1 MNPSRIVFACTLA
14 IALVT
19 TSAAHAQNPAG
30 AQQTAATAPSEQ
42 PKDALGRDTPRGT
55 LLGFLRAARDGNGA
69 AASTYLNT
77 TLRGQAAEELVHQ
90 LYIVLDTRLPAR
102 LGEVSDRP
110 EGSVANPLKP
120 DVDVI
125 GTVQTSGGP
134 LDILVER
141 VVRGPAGRVWLF
153 SRETLDAIPDVYDEI
168 HLVRLDRYFPRPL
181 GTFRIGGIR
190 LFDWIVLFIL
200 VPLAYRLLGMI
211 GNLIRPVVT
220 AWRRRHAPAARH
232 VEPTPGFVRLI
243 LLAFILRLLI
253 STVDMSLIE
262 RQFWSTIARMFVLVS
277 GVWVLLLTNAWG
289 ERRLLRR
296 HAAGGHGE
304 IAAPLRLV
312 RRVADVLVVAAA
324 AIVTLRF
331 FGVDPTA
338 ALAGLGIGGIAVAL
352 AAQKTLENVIG
363 GLSIIFDKAVRV
375 GDFIKVNDT
384 LGTTDYIGLRS
395 TRIRTLDRT
404 ILSIPNGQI
413 ANAGIETLSVRDKF
427 WFHHFVGLRY
437 VTTASQMREV
447 VEQITKH
454 LAGRESVE
462 AESVRVRFLRFGPFS
477 LDIELFAYVFANSW
491 ERFLEIQEELLLD
504 VMTIVERAGAAIA
517 MPSQTLYFA
526 ETGHAGSAAPSGSP
540 LPAAFDRHDVV
551 T

>member
-1 MNPSRIVFACTLA
+1 MNLSRLVSVVA
-14 IALVT
+14 IALAA
-19 TSAAHAQNPAG
+19 TSAAHAQNPAA
-30 AQQTAATAPSEQ
+30 AQQTPVAAPSEA
-42 PKDALGRDTPRGT
+42 PKDALGRDTPLGT

-69 AASTYLNT
+69 AASTCLNT

-102 LGEVSDRP
+102 LGEISDRP

-181 GTFRIGGIR
+181 ATFRIGGIR
-190 LFDWIVLFIL
+190 LLDWICLFL
-200 VPLAYRLLGMI
+200 VFPLVYRLLGVI
-211 GNLIRPVVT
+211 GNLVRPVVT
-220 AWRRRHAPAARH
+220 VWRRHRAPAAPR
-232 VEPTPGFVRLI
+232 VESTPGF
-243 LLAFILRLLI
+243 LRLLLLAVI
-253 STVDMSLIE
+253 IRLLITTVDMSLIE
-262 RQFWSTIARMFVLVS
+262 RQFWSTVARMFVLLS
-277 GVWVLLLTNAWG
+277 AVWVLLLTNAWG

-296 HAAGGHGE
+296 YAAAGHE
-304 IAAPLRLV
+304 EVAAPLRLV
-312 RRVADVLVVAAA
+312 RRMVDVLVVAAGT
-324 AIVTLRF
+324 IVTLRF
-331 FGVDPTA
+331 FDVDPTA

-363 GLSIIFDKAVRV
+363 GLSIIFDRAVRV
-375 GDFIKVNDT
+375 GDFIKVNET
-384 LGTTDYIGLRS
+384 FGTADYIGLRS

-413 ANAGIETLSVRDKF
+413 ANVGIETLSLRDKF

-437 VTTASQMREV
+437 ATTARQLREV
-447 VEQITKH
+447 VGESTRL
-454 LAGRESVE
+454 LAGHKLVE
-462 AESVRVRFLRFGPFS
+462 AASVRVRFLRFGPSS
-477 LDIELFAYVFANSW
+477 LDIELFAYIVANSW
-491 ERFLEIQEELLLD
+491 ERFLEIQEELLVE
-504 VMTIVERAGAAIA
+504 VMTIVERAGTAVAI
-517 MPSQTLYFA
+517 PSQTLYLA
-526 ETGHAGSAAPSGSP
+526 DTSRAGSGAQPASP
-540 LPAAFDRHDVV
+540 LPAAFDRHDAV

>member
-1 MNPSRIVFACTLA
+1 MKICRLAFASALTIAVLA
-14 IALVT
+14 T
-19 TSAAHAQNPAG
+19 PTAHAQFGAAAAQPAP
-30 AQQTAATAPSEQ
+30 AAKATEI

-55 LLGFLRAARDGNGA
+55 LLGFLRAARDANGA

-77 TLRGQAAEELVHQ
+77 NLRGQAAEELVHQ
-90 LYIVLDTRLPAR
+90 LYVVLDTRLPAR
-102 LGEVSDRP
+102 LEEVSDRP

-125 GTVQTSGGP
+125 GTIQTSSGP

-168 HLVRLDRYFPRPL
+168 HLVRLDRYVPRPL
-181 GTFRIGGIR
+181 TTFRIAGIR
-190 LFDWIVLFIL
+190 LLDWFVLFIIIPL
-200 VPLAYRLLGMI
+200 VYRLLGAF
-211 GNLIRPVVT
+211 GRLAAAVT
-220 AWRRRHAPAARH
+220 KTWRRRVPLARQ
-232 VEPTPGFVRLI
+232 VESVPGFVRLI
-243 LLAFILRLLI
+243 VLAIILRLLI
-253 STVDMSLIE
+253 TTVDMSLIE
-262 RQFWSTIARMFVLVS
+262 RQFWTTVSRMFVLAS
-277 GVWVLLLTNAWG
+277 AVWMLLLTNAWG

-296 HAAGGHGE
+296 YASAGHSE

-312 RRVADVLVVAAA
+312 RRVADVLVVSAGG
-324 AIVTLRF
+324 IVTLKF
-331 FGVDPTA
+331 FDVDPTA

-375 GDFIKVNDT
+375 GDFLKVGDT
-384 LGTTDYIGLRS
+384 LGTADYIGLRS

-404 ILSIPNGQI
+404 VMSIPNGQI
-413 ANAGIETLSVRDKF
+413 ANVGIETMSVRDKF

-437 VTTASQMREV
+437 GTTARQLREV
-447 VEQITKH
+447 VDESTRL
-454 LAGRESVE
+454 LAGRDSVE
-462 AESVRVRFLRFGPFS
+462 SESVRVRFLRFGPSS

-504 VMTIVERAGAAIA
+504 VMTIVEHAGTAVAIPSQALYLADASRAGPGAH
-517 MPSQTLYFA
+517 P
-526 ETGHAGSAAPSGSP
+526 EPP
-540 LPAAFDRHDVV
+540 LPAAL
-551 T
+551 